1 MQRKEHAAQGAF
13 CWPDQHLR
21 IRKGTNLGAG
31 NPSPAFCSASSRSQR
46 RRSLSGRRPAL
57 PRPLRCA
64 QGSSH
69 ATSMFASE
77 HVVTRSSFRARGAPA
92 SPSSLL
98 YPESTDWL
106 GNVNPWHECCCPL
119 YQQPWLWPTN
129 CRYSFSGLSTC
140 VFFLPLSAAALKA
153 NPWISQHRLARQ
165 MSLPSISSRLGAS
178 KGAFFDGMMLCLGE
192 PVAHVAEIN
201 FATVEIEVV
210 EHFLQ

>member
-106 GNVNPWHECCCPL
+106 GNVNPLHECCCHCISSLGCGPRIVGL
-119 YQQPWLWPTN
+119 
-129 CRYSFSGLSTC
+129 RFSGLSTC
-140 VFFLPLSAAALKA
+140 VFFAVV
-153 NPWISQHRLARQ
+153 
-165 MSLPSISSRLGAS
+165 SSRFEGKPLDFSTSPCAS
-178 KGAFFDGMMLCLGE
+178 NVLAVHQQPPWCQQAGLLRWHDALSR
-192 PVAHVAEIN
+192 
-201 FATVEIEVV
+201 
-210 EHFLQ
+210 

>member
-98 YPESTDWL
+98 YLESTNWL
-106 GNVNPWHECCCPL
+106 GNVNPRHSPLPIVSAALVVAHDLSVSVLWHCDV
-119 YQQPWLWPTN
+119 
-129 CRYSFSGLSTC
+129 R
-140 VFFLPLSAAALKA
+140 FFLPLSAAALKA
-153 NPWISQHRLARQ
+153 NP
-165 MSLPSISSRLGAS
+165 
-178 KGAFFDGMMLCLGE
+178 
-192 PVAHVAEIN
+192 
-201 FATVEIEVV
+201 
-210 EHFLQ
+210 

>member
-98 YPESTDWL
+98 YPESTNWL
-106 GNVNPWHECCCPL
+106 GNVNPRHSPLPIVSAALVVAHELSVFVFWPFDVRFFFAVVSSRFEGKPL
-119 YQQPWLWPTN
+119 DFSTSPCASNVLAVHQQPPW
-129 CRYSFSGLSTC
+129 CQQAGL
-140 VFFLPLSAAALKA
+140 LRWHDALS
-153 NPWISQHRLARQ
+153 R
-165 MSLPSISSRLGAS
+165 
-178 KGAFFDGMMLCLGE
+178 
-192 PVAHVAEIN
+192 
-201 FATVEIEVV
+201 
-210 EHFLQ
+210 

>member
-46 RRSLSGRRPAL
+46 RRSPSGRRPAL

-106 GNVNPWHECCCPL
+106 GNVNPWHECCCHCISSLGCGPRIVGIRFL
-119 YQQPWLWPTN
+119 AF
-129 CRYSFSGLSTC
+129 RRA
-140 VFFLPLSAAALKA
+140 FFLPLSAAALKA

-178 KGAFFDGMMLCLGE
+178 KRAFFDGMMLCLGE